1 MAACRHQGT
10 LNRPNPLPREVAP
23 GIFWLGECL
32 EQRQQGKI
40 YHGCN
45 ACFLIVG
52 ETASML
58 VETGHPKDFPIIEGQ
73 LNKLLPGKPP
83 LKYLFVTHQETP
95 HCGGLGRVLSRFPDA
110 ILCGD
115 VSDYH
120 LAFPQYEHRMR
131 MMKEGDEID
140 LGGRGFRAVE
150 PVVRDMRTTW
160 WGFETRDR
168 VLFPGDGFAYSHYHE
183 DGHCGLVAE
192 EATSLDLQDTTAVF
206 ADLALWWTKWA
217 DMRNYCARLDL
228 PDRAARREDRLPD
241 PRPRHHRRRQDHAEG
256 EGGPALRLERRRA
269 RHQRRVVRQDEA
281 GGGGGIGRQS
291 PFQNAA
297 ASSSRLFG

>member
-1 MAACRHQGT
+1 
-10 LNRPNPLPREVAP
+10 
-23 GIFWLGECL
+23 
-32 EQRQQGKI
+32 
-40 YHGCN
+40 
-45 ACFLIVG
+45 
-52 ETASML
+52 ML

-83 LKYLFVTHQETP
+83 LQYLFVTHQETP

-120 LAFPQYEHRMR
+120 LAFPHYEHRMR

-183 DGHCGLVAE
+183 DDHCGLVAE

-217 DMRNYCARLDL
+217 DMRELLRTARP
-228 PDRAARREDRLPD
+228 PDRDPRREDGLPD
-241 PRPRHHRRRQDHAEG
+241 ARARHHRRRHDHAEG
-256 EGGPALRLERRRA
+256 EGRPALRLERRRA
-269 RHQRRVVRQDEA
+269 RHQRRVIRQEA
-281 GGGGGIGRQS
+281 GAVAATTWIGPAHVHRQ
-291 PFQNAA
+291 
-297 ASSSRLFG
+297 

>member
-1 MAACRHQGT
+1 MSARRHQGT
-10 LNRPNPLPREVAP
+10 LDRPNPLPREVAP

-45 ACFLIVG
+45 ASFLIVG
-52 ETASML
+52 ETACMM
-58 VETGHPKDFPIIEGQ
+58 VESGHPKDFPITEAQ
-73 LNKLLPGKPP
+73 LNKLLVGRAP

-95 HCGGLGRVLSRFPDA
+95 HCGGLGRVLTRFPAA
-110 ILCGD
+110 ILVGD

-120 LAFPQYEHRMR
+120 LAFPQLEHRMR

-140 LGGRGFRAVE
+140 LGGRSFRAVE
-150 PVVRDMRTTW
+150 PVIRDMRTTW

-192 EATSLDLQDTTAVF
+192 EAASLDLQDTTAVF

-217 DMRNYCARLDL
+217 DMRNYCTRLDHL
-228 PDRAARREDRLPD
+228 MAMLDVKTVCPTHGLVITDVARTMPKVKEGLLYGSSV
-241 PRPRHHRRRQDHAEG
+241 AERGTNEALFKTG
-256 EGGPALRLERRRA
+256 EPVPQEI
-269 RHQRRVVRQDEA
+269 A
-281 GGGGGIGRQS
+281 G
-291 PFQNAA
+291 
-297 ASSSRLFG
+297 

>member
-1 MAACRHQGT
+1 M
-10 LNRPNPLPREVAP
+10 
-23 GIFWLGECL
+23 
-32 EQRQQGKI
+32 
-40 YHGCN
+40 
-45 ACFLIVG
+45 
-52 ETASML
+52 
-58 VETGHPKDFPIIEGQ
+58 
-73 LNKLLPGKPP
+73 
-83 LKYLFVTHQETP
+83 
-95 HCGGLGRVLSRFPDA
+95 LSRFPDA

-160 WGFETRDR
+160 WGFETRER

-192 EATSLDLQDTTAVF
+192 EAASLDLQDTTAVF

-228 PDRAARREDRLPD
+228 LMETLDVKTVCPTHGLVITDVATHD
-241 PRPRHHRRRQDHAEG
+241 AEG

-269 RHQRRVVRQDEA
+269 RHQRRLVRQEGRAGA
-281 GGGGGIGRQS
+281 GGDRRLTQRCE
-291 PFQNAA
+291 PRLQAA
-297 ASSSRLFG
+297 GQLSRIE